1 MSIRGD
7 TRMFAMTYA
16 TIDDK
21 PHFCNE
27 WENLPES
34 EFELKIRDKRCYVIR
49 FEDKPIGY
57 MRYNLIFDFIP
68 FLTCFYI
75 DDSYKGKG
83 FGTKAMMNWE
93 DEMRSLGF
101 KMIMVSTQVN
111 EDGQH
116 FYRKLGYKDMGAI
129 VMDIPPY
136 EQPLEMFLGKAL

>member
-1 MSIRGD
+1 
-7 TRMFAMTYA
+7 MFFVTYA
-16 TIDDK
+16 TLDDM

-27 WENLPES
+27 WENLPEH
-34 EFELKIRDKRCYVIR
+34 EFPLKIRDKRCYVLHY
-49 FEDKPIGY
+49 EDNRIGY

-68 FLTCFYI
+68 FLTCFYV
-75 DDSYKGKG
+75 DNAYQGKG
-83 FGTKAMMNWE
+83 FGRKAMEHWE
-93 DEMRSLGF
+93 DEMRSLGY

>member
-1 MSIRGD
+1 MLSEG
-7 TRMFAMTYA
+7 TRMFSMSYA
-16 TIDDK
+16 TLEDK

-34 EFELKIRDKRCYVIR
+34 EYESKIRDKRCYVIKL
-49 FEDKPIGY
+49 EDTHIGY

-75 DDSYKGKG
+75 NDAHQGKG
-83 FGTKAMMNWE
+83 FGKKAMEHWE
-93 DEMRSLGF
+93 NEMRSFGY

-111 EDGQH
+111 EEGQH
-116 FYRKLGYKDMGAI
+116 FYRKLGYKDMGSI
-129 VMDIPPY
+129 VMDFPPY